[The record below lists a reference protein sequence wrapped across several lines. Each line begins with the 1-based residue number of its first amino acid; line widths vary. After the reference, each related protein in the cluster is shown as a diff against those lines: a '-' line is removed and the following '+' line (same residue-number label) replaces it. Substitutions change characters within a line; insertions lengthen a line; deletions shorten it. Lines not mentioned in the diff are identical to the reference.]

1 MEKWGESGNVY
12 ENKGSYPL
20 KVGICMKTGRLMCL
34 GRKTTRTSLPFFP
47 PQRAD
52 RVLENPPRR
61 KFFLNELCR
70 NVYENKGPLW
80 KSKPKPGMFMKI
92 KVVIRSKSEYV

>member
-1 MEKWGESGNVY
+1 
-12 ENKGSYPL
+12 
-20 KVGICMKTGRLMCL
+20 MCL

-80 KSKPKPGMFMKI
+80 KTRDIAGMCMKT
-92 KVVIRSKSEYV
+92 KALSP